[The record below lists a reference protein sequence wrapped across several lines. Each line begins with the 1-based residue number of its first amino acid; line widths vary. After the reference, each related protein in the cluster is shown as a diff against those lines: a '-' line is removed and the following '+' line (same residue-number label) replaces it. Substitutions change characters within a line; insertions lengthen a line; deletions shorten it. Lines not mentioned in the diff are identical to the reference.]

1 MVTAHSVIAK
11 FVDLKVAC
19 LASINCCA
27 SDKKLGRPICSALQ
41 PQSPVSVALPG
52 LAAVFGQYISCG
64 IDSRALTFFRFYKR
78 VSTLTYT

>member
-1 MVTAHSVIAK
+1 MVTAHSVISK

-41 PQSPVSVALPG
+41 PQSQRPESVALPG

-64 IDSRALTFFRFYKR
+64 IDS
-78 VSTLTYT
+78 

>member
-1 MVTAHSVIAK
+1 MVTAHSVISK

-27 SDKKLGRPICSALQ
+27 SDKKLGRPICLALQ
-41 PQSPVSVALPG
+41 PQRPVSVALPG

-64 IDSRALTFFRFYKR
+64 IDSQSLIFLDSAR
-78 VSTLTYT
+78 VSTYL